1 MERGTE
7 VVTVVEG
14 KDVEVV
20 DQEKELKEEVV
31 DQEEPMEE
39 KTRGLLHQKGLLPHQ
54 KLKTPHSSLLW
65 ESKGS
70 LFCLGPSASGFGL
83 FCFFNLSYLDCN
95 GAVMKI

>member
-39 KTRGLLHQKGLLPHQ
+39 KTRGLLHQKGSLLHQ

-70 LFCLGPSASGFGL
+70 LFCLGPSASGSGL
-83 FCFFNLSYLDCN
+83 FCFFNLSHL
-95 GAVMKI
+95 VWILFF